1 MEYEHNTKILKYLNF
16 FNCYIEI
23 IYVMEFILAPF
34 LAENE
39 FYGKKITPFSISMH
53 EEHLKNKKE
62 KYLFYPLDRL

>member
-1 MEYEHNTKILKYLNF
+1 
-16 FNCYIEI
+16 
-23 IYVMEFILAPF
+23 MEFILAPF